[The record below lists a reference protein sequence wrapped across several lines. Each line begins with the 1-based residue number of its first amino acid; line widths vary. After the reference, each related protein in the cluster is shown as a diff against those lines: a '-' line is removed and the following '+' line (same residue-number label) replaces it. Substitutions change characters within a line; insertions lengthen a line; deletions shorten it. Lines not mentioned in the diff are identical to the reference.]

1 MVEVPKIESE
11 LPKFNKNQKS
21 CRYALFAEKDDGVK
35 LLVPLTNVEIK
46 SELRGALATTN
57 VELKYLNPS
66 ETNPLECTYTYPLEK
81 TSFLAK
87 LEVVIDDR
95 IIETKIQDKEK
106 AKERYDDAM
115 ASGKAAVFAE

>member
-1 MVEVPKIESE
+1 M
-11 LPKFNKNQKS
+11 
-21 CRYALFAEKDDGVK
+21 
-35 LLVPLTNVEIK
+35 PLTNVEIK

-95 IIETKIQDKEK
+95 IIETKI
-106 AKERYDDAM
+106 
-115 ASGKAAVFAE
+115 